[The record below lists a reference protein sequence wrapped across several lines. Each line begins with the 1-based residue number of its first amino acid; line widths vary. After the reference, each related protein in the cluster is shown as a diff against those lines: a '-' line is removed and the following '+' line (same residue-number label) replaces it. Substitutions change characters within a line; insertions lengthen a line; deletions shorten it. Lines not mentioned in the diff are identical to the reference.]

1 MSSQRRHI
9 LFIEQEIPHYR
20 APVLT
25 AIASAIDADFHFFHG
40 ATTARQAFEEV
51 SADDLPPN
59 TSRIFV
65 RWCLHDQIVLHNYWS
80 ALRHRTRGRNLAIV
94 RHNPRSLFLLPFML
108 WCRLLR
114 IPVVVW
120 GQGYSR
126 NRPFRPYAHPLDM
139 LNLAICRLARAYVAY
154 TDEIREHLSRY
165 VDPRSIFTACNT
177 LSLSHL
183 VDIRTSLESE
193 SKPRVR
199 ARLGLRSGKYLV
211 FIGRLQPRKR
221 ADLFIEA
228 LAQLQ
233 QADGLDIG
241 GIIIGHGS
249 EEVALRQFAM
259 SRSVRDLHF
268 TGALYDEQAA
278 EFLFAAD
285 VLVIPGWLGLAV
297 NHAFFFGLPVVGQK
311 FNGSL
316 LHHGPEV
323 AYIREGETGFLADA
337 HSPNALVLAVR
348 RALENKQTMGQAARQ
363 YFDTHLDIN
372 RMIDGFRRAIDIALP
387 PEVQPTDPH

>member
-1 MSSQRRHI
+1 
-9 LFIEQEIPHYR
+9 
-20 APVLT
+20 
-25 AIASAIDADFHFFHG
+25 
-40 ATTARQAFEEV
+40 
-51 SADDLPPN
+51 
-59 TSRIFV
+59 
-65 RWCLHDQIVLHNYWS
+65 
-80 ALRHRTRGRNLAIV
+80 
-94 RHNPRSLFLLPFML
+94 ML

-126 NRPFRPYAHPLDM
+126 NRSFRPYAHPLDL
-139 LNLAICRLARAYVAY
+139 LNLAIVRSARAYVAY
-154 TDEIREHLSRY
+154 TDEIREQLSRY
-165 VDPRSIFTACNT
+165 VDPCSVFTACNT

-183 VDIRTSLESE
+183 VDIRSSLESE

-199 ARLGLRSGKYLV
+199 ARLGLRSGNYLV

-228 LAQLQ
+228 LAKL

-249 EEVALRQFAM
+249 EEGALRQFAM

-268 TGALYDEQAA
+268 TGALSLEQSADY
-278 EFLFAAD
+278 LFGAD

-311 FNGSL
+311 INGSL

-337 HSPNALVLAVR
+337 HTPNALVLAIR

-363 YFDTHLDIN
+363 YFDTQLDIN
-372 RMIDGFRRAIDIALP
+372 RMVDGFRRAIDFAMP
-387 PEVQPTDPH
+387 PEAQPSDPH

>member
-1 MSSQRRHI
+1 MASPRRHI

-20 APVLT
+20 ARVLT
-25 AIASAIDADFHFFHG
+25 TIASAIDADFRFFHG
-40 ATTARQAFEEV
+40 TTTASQAFKEA
-51 SADDLPPN
+51 SAGDLPPN
-59 TSRIFV
+59 TNRIFV
-65 RWCLHDQIVLHNYWS
+65 RWCLRDRIVLHNYWS
-80 ALRHRTRGRNLAIV
+80 ALRQRKRGRNLAIV

-126 NRPFRPYAHPLDM
+126 NRPFRPYTHPLDM

-154 TDEIREHLSRY
+154 TDEIREQLSRY

-193 SKPRVR
+193 SKTQVR
-199 ARLGLRSGKYLV
+199 ARLGLHSGNYLV

-228 LAQLQ
+228 LAKLQ

-241 GIIIGHGS
+241 GIIIGHGP
-249 EEVALRQFAM
+249 EEGALRQLAM
-259 SRSVRDLHF
+259 TRSVRDLHF
-268 TGALYDEQAA
+268 TGALSDEEAA
-278 EFLFAAD
+278 NYLFAAD

-337 HSPNALVLAVR
+337 HTPNALVFSIR
-348 RALENKQTMGQAARQ
+348 RAIENKQTMGRTARQ
-363 YFDTHLDIN
+363 YFDSHLDIN
-372 RMIDGFRRAIDIALP
+372 RMADGFRRAIDLALP
-387 PEVQPTDPH
+387 PEVQPIGPD